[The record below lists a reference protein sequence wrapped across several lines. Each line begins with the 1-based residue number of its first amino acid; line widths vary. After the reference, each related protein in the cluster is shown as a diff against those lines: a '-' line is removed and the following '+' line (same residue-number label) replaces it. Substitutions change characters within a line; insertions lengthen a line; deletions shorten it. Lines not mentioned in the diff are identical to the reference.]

1 MTAREAVTVR
11 LGWLPEC
18 SEPEVRSALGAA
30 MPGLTVEQIG
40 IRPRIPQPDP
50 RYWSASAT
58 VDDRLVVKFA
68 WSHVRA
74 VRLHR
79 EGLLLGRL
87 AARAPALRLPRLVT
101 LHADPVVLVTEQLA
115 GEPLSGDAGRDLL
128 GPRLQ
133 DVARQLADLLV
144 TLHGLPAAEVLRGL
158 PEVTPTAQSDTAMLR
173 ARYGGLVDD
182 GRAAL
187 VGRWCD
193 WVDGVLGGPGPEDVL
208 RRRSVTWIVS
218 LATVGLVFDGYDLV
232 VYGTVVPLFL
242 RDPGQLGEVTP
253 ALAGALGSYA
263 LVGVLVGALLAG
275 SVADV
280 IGRRKVMLTAYAWF
294 SVGMAL
300 TALAASTTTFGLL
313 RFVTGIGVGALVA
326 TTGALVA
333 VLDLEECGARDPHF
347 DLRYLPGSWS
357 SNELLLAVVAAYG
370 QRSGT
375 ALSLERIM
383 AWHVLTALGDARWR
397 TEAGVELPGGGDAR
411 TAVDDVRDRFDDLGV
426 PAA

>member
-1 MTAREAVTVR
+1 
-11 LGWLPEC
+11 
-18 SEPEVRSALGAA
+18 
-30 MPGLTVEQIG
+30 MPGLTVEQLS

-87 AARAPALRLPRLVT
+87 AVRAPALRLPRLVA

-128 GPRLQ
+128 GPRLP
-133 DVARQLADLLV
+133 DVACELADLLV
-144 TLHGLPAAEVLRGL
+144 TLHGLPAAEVLHGL
-158 PEVTPTAQSDTAMLR
+158 PEVTPTAQSDTAVLR
-173 ARYGGLVDD
+173 ARYGGLVDA

-208 RRRSVTWIVS
+208 VHGDLHGHNQLWD
-218 LATVGLVFDGYDLV
+218 LA
-232 VYGTVVPLFL
+232 
-242 RDPGQLGEVTP
+242 
-253 ALAGALGSYA
+253 
-263 LVGVLVGALLAG
+263 
-275 SVADV
+275 
-280 IGRRKVMLTAYAWF
+280 
-294 SVGMAL
+294 
-300 TALAASTTTFGLL
+300 
-313 RFVTGIGVGALVA
+313 
-326 TTGALVA
+326 TGALVA

-357 SNELLLAVVAAYG
+357 SNELLLAVVAAYR

-383 AWHVLTALGDARWR
+383 AWHVLTALGDALWR

-411 TAVDDVRDRFDDLGV
+411 TSVDDVRDRFDDLRM

>member
-1 MTAREAVTVR
+1 MR
-11 LGWLPEC
+11 LGWLAEC
-18 SEPEVRSALGAA
+18 SEAEVRRALGAA
-30 MPGLTVEQIG
+30 MPGLAVEQLG
-40 IRPRIPQPDP
+40 IRPRIPQPNP
-50 RYWSASAT
+50 LYWSASAT

-87 AARAPALRLPRLVT
+87 AARAPALRLPALVA

-133 DVARQLADLLV
+133 CVARELADFLV
-144 TLHGLPAAEVLRGL
+144 TLHALPAAEVLSGL
-158 PEVTPTAQSDTAMLR
+158 PEVTPTAQSDTAVLR

-187 VGRWCD
+187 VLRWCD
-193 WVDGVLGGPGPEDVL
+193 WIDGVLDGNGPDDVL
-208 RRRSVTWIVS
+208 VHGDLHGHNQLWD
-218 LATVGLVFDGYDLV
+218 LA
-232 VYGTVVPLFL
+232 
-242 RDPGQLGEVTP
+242 
-253 ALAGALGSYA
+253 
-263 LVGVLVGALLAG
+263 
-275 SVADV
+275 
-280 IGRRKVMLTAYAWF
+280 
-294 SVGMAL
+294 
-300 TALAASTTTFGLL
+300 
-313 RFVTGIGVGALVA
+313 
-326 TTGALVA
+326 TGALVA

-347 DLRYLPGSWS
+347 DLRYLPGIWS
-357 SNELLLAVVAAYG
+357 SNELLLAVVEGYR

-383 AWHVLTALGDARWR
+383 AWHVLTALGDALWR

-411 TAVDDVRDRFDDLGV
+411 TSVDDVRDRLEDLGM
-426 PAA
+426 PAG